1 VWYKHDLN
9 FKKPKSN
16 LFFDIVTPVTYQN
29 PRSCVSA
36 KLFSRLLA
44 DSLNEFAYDAD
55 LCGLFYTLSATI
67 EGLQLVVRGYNCKQI
82 VLLQK
87 VIERL
92 ANFRVDKERFE
103 LIKETVTR
111 EYKNFQMEQPFTRAL
126 YNINL
131 CIENLRWSNEE
142 YIEAIEEITAEQLQE
157 FIPRLLEGLFIES
170 LMHGNISHEDVIT
183 MMHMIETIL
192 KPRPLINTFQ
202 EQRAAKLCK
211 ENIYLYRMKGLDPEN
226 INSAIENYYQIGST
240 SIQITSILDTFCQ
253 ITQSPVFSQLRTN
266 EQLGYLVF
274 SGSRSDCGIEGY
286 RIIVQSSVKD
296 PAYLDERIETFLKEF
311 REVIIKM
318 PEDEWLRNL
327 SSVITKKLE
336 KDKSL
341 KQESYRYW
349 KEIVNPHT
357 YIFDRAQREVEL
369 IEKIQKQDIIG
380 FYDKYISPDSKHR
393 RKFTSQVWGKGFE
406 MGPVEDLKKKHPN
419 LVVIEDK
426 RVFKRSLPLFP
437 LVYNG
442 HDRRSKL

>member
-1 VWYKHDLN
+1 
-9 FKKPKSN
+9 
-16 LFFDIVTPVTYQN
+16 
-29 PRSCVSA
+29 
-36 KLFSRLLA
+36 
-44 DSLNEFAYDAD
+44 
-55 LCGLFYTLSATI
+55 
-67 EGLQLVVRGYNCKQI
+67 
-82 VLLQK
+82 
-87 VIERL
+87 
-92 ANFRVDKERFE
+92 
-103 LIKETVTR
+103 
-111 EYKNFQMEQPFTRAL
+111 
-126 YNINL
+126 
-131 CIENLRWSNEE
+131 
-142 YIEAIEEITAEQLQE
+142 
-157 FIPRLLEGLFIES
+157 LLEGLFIES